1 MKIIKY
7 INFIMITAF
16 VILILLKI
24 LSVLELGIKKNTII
38 NSDQS
43 VLAEIC
49 SENKLE
55 IGIGA
60 ILLLVGLSVYQI
72 LKNNLILWIVY
83 RKVKL
88 K

>member
-7 INFIMITAF
+7 INFLLITAF

-24 LSVLELGIKKNTII
+24 LSVLELGIKKDTII
-38 NSDQS
+38 NPDQS
-43 VLAEIC
+43 VLVEIC

-60 ILLLVGLSVYQI
+60 ILLLVGLSIYQI
-72 LKNNLILWIVY
+72 LK
-83 RKVKL
+83 K
-88 K
+88 

>member
-7 INFIMITAF
+7 INFLMITAF

-24 LSVLELGIKKNTII
+24 LSVLELGIKKDTII
-38 NSDQS
+38 NTDQS
-43 VLAEIC
+43 VLVEIC

-60 ILLLVGLSVYQI
+60 ILLLVGLSIYQI
-72 LKNNLILWIVY
+72 LKNNLIH
-83 RKVKL
+83 
-88 K
+88 

>member
-7 INFIMITAF
+7 INFLMITAF

-24 LSVLELGIKKNTII
+24 LSVLELGIKKDTII

-43 VLAEIC
+43 VLVEIC

-60 ILLLVGLSVYQI
+60 ILLLVGLSIYQI
-72 LKNNLILWIVY
+72 LK
-83 RKVKL
+83 K
-88 K
+88 

>member
-7 INFIMITAF
+7 INFLMITTF

-24 LSVLELGIKKNTII
+24 LSVLELGIKKDTTI

-43 VLAEIC
+43 VLVEIC

-60 ILLLVGLSVYQI
+60 ILFLVGLSVYQI
-72 LKNNLILWIVY
+72 IK
-83 RKVKL
+83 K
-88 K
+88 

>member
-7 INFIMITAF
+7 INFLMITAF

-24 LSVLELGIKKNTII
+24 LSVLELGIKKDTII
-38 NSDQS
+38 NPDQS
-43 VLAEIC
+43 VLVEIC

-60 ILLLVGLSVYQI
+60 ILLLVGLSIYQI
-72 LKNNLILWIVY
+72 LK
-83 RKVKL
+83 K
-88 K
+88 

>member
-1 MKIIKY
+1 
-7 INFIMITAF
+7 MITTF

-24 LSVLELGIKKNTII
+24 LSVLELGIKKDTTI

-43 VLAEIC
+43 VLVEIC

-60 ILLLVGLSVYQI
+60 ILFLVGLSVYQI
-72 LKNNLILWIVY
+72 IK
-83 RKVKL
+83 K
-88 K
+88 

>member
-7 INFIMITAF
+7 INFLMITAF

-24 LSVLELGIKKNTII
+24 LSVLELGIKKDTII
-38 NSDQS
+38 IPDQS
-43 VLAEIC
+43 VLVEIC

-60 ILLLVGLSVYQI
+60 ILLLVGLSIYQI
-72 LKNNLILWIVY
+72 LK
-83 RKVKL
+83 K
-88 K
+88 